1 MPKVIDKK
9 TKEVEQELEKLNLK
23 YHLIGDGDKV
33 VASSVNESTNTL
45 SNKPVILITNKLK
58 MPDLAGWSKR
68 EILELENLLDIP
80 INLRSEEH
88 TSELQSR
95 GHLVC
100 RLLLEK
106 KN

>member
-68 EILELENLLDIP
+68 EILELE
-80 INLRSEEH
+80 RSEEH

-106 KN
+106 KKT

>member
-68 EILELENLLDIP
+68 EILELENMLDIT
-80 INLRSEEH
+80 IDIYGDGFFNY
-88 TSELQSR
+88 QNI
-95 GHLVC
+95 LVY
-100 RLLLEK
+100 
-106 KN
+106 

>member
-1 MPKVIDKK
+1 
-9 TKEVEQELEKLNLK
+9 K

-80 INLRSEEH
+80 IEINGDGFVTDQNIEVDEKINKK
-88 TSELQSR
+88 TKITVQ
-95 GHLVC
+95 
-100 RLLLEK
+100 LEK
-106 KN
+106 PFYLRNKNLQLNVIYI